1 MAFAIT
7 VEPDLLRIAL
17 TGALTAEDLA
27 GLATATDDLERG
39 RDPVPA
45 RLTDMTG
52 VTTVEIF
59 YPDVKTLAD
68 HRRTLQFPN
77 AFRSAIVVRT
87 PVQRG
92 MARMFQT
99 LNDNPQI
106 TIEIFDDEAAALA
119 WIRG

>member
-1 MAFAIT
+1 MSVEIA
-7 VEPDLLRIAL
+7 VEPDIIRVTLFGVL
-17 TGALTAEDLA
+17 TEQDLA
-27 GLATATDDLERG
+27 DIATAAADIERD

-52 VTTVEIF
+52 VTEMKVS

-68 HRRTLQFPN
+68 RRRVLVFPN
-77 AFRSAIVVRT
+77 DFKSAIVVAT

-99 LNDNPQI
+99 LNDNPRI
-106 TIEIFDDEAAALA
+106 TVQIFDDEAAALA
-119 WIRG
+119 WLRG